1 MRWGGVVNAVLDIVD
16 AWPPTYSCVKF
27 LMGVLQG
34 APMIW
39 DDPWIAVATRERETT
54 LLPPL
59 ATLPVGSTFS
69 VADPAGVG
77 ADWIALVGTRW
88 PLAAV
93 WGRLKGA
100 RVPMLR
106 DVSGTLMG
114 TCVLRRH
121 PMGAEGVWLLET
133 LRANRGWGTPLMR
146 AAVAWAFRQGGA
158 RGLMMTWEL
167 SLTAYVAAAARGWL
181 AAAVETQWGWSWV
194 PPRRGGGGDG
204 CRWCPRE
211 HVGPV
216 GPGAI
221 RCIDGATVSD
231 SGLGDGWGHVLAWT
245 KEPDW
250 AAVAAA
256 GGWKRLW
263 MRAQHPPPGWRWTG
277 EIVVVAALGRV
288 GPTSWISAEI

>member
-1 MRWGGVVNAVLDIVD
+1 
-16 AWPPTYSCVKF
+16 
-27 LMGVLQG
+27 
-34 APMIW
+34 MIW
-39 DDPWIAVATRERETT
+39 DDPWIAVATQERETT

-69 VADPAGVG
+69 VTEPAGVG
-77 ADWIALVGTRW
+77 EDWIALVGTRW

-93 WGRLKGA
+93 RERLGRSPATRKELGRSWA
-100 RVPMLR
+100 PMLR
-106 DVSGTLMG
+106 DASGTLMG
-114 TCVLRRH
+114 TCVLRPH
-121 PMGAEGVWLLET
+121 PASEGVWLLET

-146 AAVAWAFRQGGA
+146 ATVAWAFRQGGA
-158 RGLMMTWEL
+158 HGLMMTWEL
-167 SLTAYVAAAARGWL
+167 SLAGYFAAAARGWL

-194 PPRRGGGGDG
+194 PPRRGKGGEG

-211 HVGPV
+211 HVGSV
-216 GPGAI
+216 GPGALQVI
-221 RCIDGATVSD
+221 NGATVSD

-245 KEPDW
+245 GEPDW

-263 MRAQHPPPGWRWTG
+263 MRAQRPPPGWRWTG

-288 GPTSWISAEI
+288 GPTSWVSAEI